1 MDGPS
6 SRGTEA
12 STWIA
17 VHPPV
22 SFFQR
27 DAEKEPA
34 DDGGGS
40 DGHADVA
47 AGAGAGDNDPHD
59 KDHQANNNHH
69 QTITIIWALWWC
81 W

>member
-40 DGHADVA
+40 DGHADV
-47 AGAGAGDNDPHD
+47 DVVEDD
-59 KDHQANNNHH
+59 DD
-69 QTITIIWALWWC
+69 T
-81 W
+81 